1 MRVFVLSTFHFKI
14 TQFVLLI
21 IMLPALSCWILFN
34 HPGIPFWPCFLFFS
48 TSPFIPKLSKQT
60 SSSVLQEDHILTCSS
75 TNIWVRNRSGLKAN
89 FTHLNTCST
98 FVQVSCRDAETSHCD
113 LNIYYI
119 IFNIKNICTLW
130 KCGEI
135 GTQGHCGWNCEK
147 VQLLWKKS
155 MAIHQK
161 VKNRTHVW
169 SRNPNSQFVSECKQ
183 GGQGLK

>member
-1 MRVFVLSTFHFKI
+1 
-14 TQFVLLI
+14 
-21 IMLPALSCWILFN
+21 MLPVLSCWILFN

-48 TSPFIPKLSKQT
+48 TSPFIPKLSKET

-98 FVQVSCRDAETSHCD
+98 LVQVSCRDAETSHYG

-135 GTQGHCGWNCEK
+135 GTQGHCEWNCEK
-147 VQLLWKKS
+147 VQLLWKKVWQFIKKLKIELTFGPGIQILS
-155 MAIHQK
+155 LYQN
-161 VKNRTHVW
+161 VNREDRASNNW
-169 SRNPNSQFVSECKQ
+169 KQ
-183 GGQGLK
+183 SLKEIFAHSCS